1 LFKHPLFT
9 KLAALTAITV
19 LLLFGLGLIEDVVRD
34 RLRYR
39 SITAQ
44 NVAESLAGP
53 QTLMGPMIHSA
64 CVESWDEEVG
74 KGDERRM
81 VERRREFILTAMPEQ
96 LKLTTGAAME
106 ERARG
111 LHKVNTYNLKANVTA
126 QWGSLASLLPQSSMK
141 NSRMHCG
148 APIVMMAV
156 GDARGI
162 RTTQFTMG
170 SQALALKPGTFHPT
184 YSRGLHAVLPES
196 VRGKADG
203 LTATL
208 DLELVGTERLAIVPL
223 GGNTEVLMTSSWPH
237 PSFAGRFLPS
247 EREVKKSGFSA
258 QWRLSSLATT
268 AQADIASGK
277 RICLGADEG
286 SDYAH
291 SGATPGDCADSF
303 SVAFIDPVNPYSLSD
318 RATKYGV
325 LFIALTFVAVGLF
338 ELMKKLRVHPVQYLL
353 VGSAL
358 CSFFLLLVS
367 LSEHL
372 PFGISYAVA
381 ASACVLLLAYY
392 ASHMLGGLTRG
403 VPLGAGIA
411 LLYGL
416 LYVLLQLEQ
425 TALVVGAIA
434 LFLVLAAVMVL
445 TRKVNWYGRLHER
458 HRHPHHALGPVPGAG
473 PGPDAARQHGPRKGH
488 RADCRRSGPRAA
500 PPRSVDGGPAVAGPA
515 GLALCQAA
523 GAGRRLLP
531 RPPRGGPRPR
541 RTCGRRCRFARPAPG
556 AARPGV
562 ALSGLAVVAP
572 PGVLKVCQG
581 ALRRSL
587 GTIFNRNG
595 R

>member
-1 LFKHPLFT
+1 MFKHPLFT

-44 NVAESLAGP
+44 SVAESLAGP

-81 VERRREFILTAMPEQ
+81 VEKRREFILTAMPEQ

-162 RTTQFTMG
+162 RTAQFTMG

-184 YSRGLHAVLPES
+184 YSRGLHAVLPEG
-196 VRGKADG
+196 VRGQAEP
-203 LTATL
+203 LTLAL
-208 DLELVGTERLAIVPL
+208 DLELVGTERLSIVPL
-223 GGNTEVLMTSSWPH
+223 GGNTDVKMTGSWPH
-237 PSFAGRFLPS
+237 PSFNGRFLPS
-247 EREVKKSGFSA
+247 ERTWGPEGFTA

-268 AQADIASGK
+268 AQQDVQAGR
-277 RICLGADEG
+277 RICAG
-286 SDYAH
+286 SYDDAPNEYAPT
-291 SGATPGDCADSF
+291 GTTPRDCADSF
-303 SVAFIDPVNPYSLSD
+303 GVAFVDPVNPYTLAD
-318 RATKYGV
+318 RATKYGL

-338 ELMKKLRVHPVQYLL
+338 ELMGNGPHAPPLRGSLPPEGAAFSSWGGPATKRLRVHPVQYLL

-445 TRKVNWYGRLHER
+445 TRKVNWYGLSQGGTPPR
-458 HRHPHHALGPVPGAG
+458 PTMPPVQRP
-473 PGPDAARQHGPRKGH
+473 
-488 RADCRRSGPRAA
+488 AA
-500 PPRSVDGGPAVAGPA
+500 PRTE
-515 GLALCQAA
+515 AA
-523 GAGRRLLP
+523 
-531 RPPRGGPRPR
+531 
-541 RTCGRRCRFARPAPG
+541 
-556 AARPGV
+556 
-562 ALSGLAVVAP
+562 
-572 PGVLKVCQG
+572 
-581 ALRRSL
+581 
-587 GTIFNRNG
+587 
-595 R
+595 

>member
-1 LFKHPLFT
+1 MFKHPLFI
-9 KLAALTAITV
+9 KLAALAAITV
-19 LLLFGLGLIEDVVRD
+19 LLLVGLGMIGDVVRD

-44 NVAESLAGP
+44 SVADSLAGP

-64 CVESWDEEVG
+64 CVESWDAETG
-74 KGDERRM
+74 KGDDRRM
-81 VERRREFILTAMPEQ
+81 VEQRREFLLTAMPEQ

-106 ERARG
+106 ERSRG
-111 LHKVNTYNLKANVTA
+111 LHKVNTYNLKAHVTA
-126 QWGSLASLLPQSSMK
+126 QWGSLASLVPQSSMK

-162 RTTQFTMG
+162 RTANVSVGEQT
-170 SQALALKPGTFHPT
+170 LALRPGTFHPT

-196 VRGKADG
+196 VRGQANG

-223 GGNTEVLMTSSWPH
+223 GGNTEVQMTSGWPH
-237 PSFAGRFLPS
+237 PSFSGRFLPS
-247 EREVKKSGFSA
+247 DREIKKTGFSA

-268 AQADIASGK
+268 AQADIAAGK
-277 RICLGADEG
+277 PLCIGAAGDARG
-286 SDYAH
+286 DDYPT
-291 SGATPGDCADSF
+291 GASNASQCADSF
-303 SVAFIDPVNPYSLSD
+303 SVAFVDPVNPYSLSD

-338 ELMKKLRVHPVQYLL
+338 EMMKKRRVHPVQYLL

-372 PFGISYAVA
+372 PFGTSYAVA

-392 ASHMLGGLTRG
+392 ASHMLGSLARG

-411 LLYGL
+411 LLYAL

-425 TALVVGAIA
+425 TALVVGSIA

-445 TRKVNWYGRLHER
+445 TRNVNWYGLS
-458 HRHPHHALGPVPGAG
+458 PT
-473 PGPDAARQHGPRKGH
+473 
-488 RADCRRSGPRAA
+488 A
-500 PPRSVDGGPAVAGPA
+500 PPSRPASPT
-515 GLALCQAA
+515 
-523 GAGRRLLP
+523 P
-531 RPPRGGPRPR
+531 RPTAPR
-541 RTCGRRCRFARPAPG
+541 TE
-556 AARPGV
+556 AA
-562 ALSGLAVVAP
+562 
-572 PGVLKVCQG
+572 
-581 ALRRSL
+581 
-587 GTIFNRNG
+587 
-595 R
+595 

>member
-1 LFKHPLFT
+1 MKHPLFT
-9 KLAALTAITV
+9 KLAALAAIGL
-19 LLLFGLGLIEDVVRD
+19 LLLFGLSMIDNVVRD
-34 RLRYR
+34 RVRYR
-39 SITAQ
+39 SLTAQ
-44 NVAESLAGP
+44 SVAESLAGP
-53 QTLMGPMIHSA
+53 QTLMGPLIHSA
-64 CVESWDEEVG
+64 CVESWDVETG

-81 VERRREFILTAMPEQ
+81 VEQRREFRLTAMPEQ

-111 LHKVNTYNLKANVTA
+111 LHKVNTYNLKAQITA
-126 QWGSLASLLPQSSMK
+126 QWGSLAALVPQSTIK
-141 NSRMHCG
+141 DSRMHCG

-162 RTTQFTMG
+162 RTAQFTLG
-170 SQALALKPGTFHPT
+170 SQALALKPGTFHPA
-184 YSRGLHAVLPES
+184 YSRGLHAALPES

-208 DLELVGTERLAIVPL
+208 DLELVGTERLSIVPL

-247 EREVKKSGFSA
+247 EREITKAGFSA

-268 AQADIASGK
+268 AQADIANSK
-277 RICLGADEG
+277 RICLGTDEG

-372 PFGISYAVA
+372 PFGTSYAVA
-381 ASACVLLLAYY
+381 ATACVLLLAYY
-392 ASHMLGGLTRG
+392 ASHMLGSVRRGL
-403 VPLGAGIA
+403 PFGALIA

-416 LYVLLQLEQ
+416 LYLLLQLEQ
-425 TALVVGAIA
+425 TALVVGALS
-434 LFLVLAAVMVL
+434 LFAVLAAVMVL
-445 TRKVNWYGRLHER
+445 TRRVNWYGL
-458 HRHPHHALGPVPGAG
+458 
-473 PGPDAARQHGPRKGH
+473 
-488 RADCRRSGPRAA
+488 AA
-500 PPRSVDGGPAVAGPA
+500 PQRPTAE
-515 GLALCQAA
+515 AA
-523 GAGRRLLP
+523 
-531 RPPRGGPRPR
+531 
-541 RTCGRRCRFARPAPG
+541 
-556 AARPGV
+556 
-562 ALSGLAVVAP
+562 
-572 PGVLKVCQG
+572 
-581 ALRRSL
+581 
-587 GTIFNRNG
+587 
-595 R
+595 

>member
-1 LFKHPLFT
+1 MKHPLFT
-9 KLAALTAITV
+9 KLAALAAVTV

-34 RLRYR
+34 RQRYR
-39 SITAQ
+39 GFTAQ
-44 NVAESLAGP
+44 SVAESLAGP

-64 CVESWDEEVG
+64 CVESWDEETG
-74 KGDERRM
+74 KGDERRT
-81 VERRREFILTAMPEQ
+81 VERRREFLLTAMPEQ
-96 LKLTTGAAME
+96 LKLRSGAAME

-111 LHKVNTYNLKANVTA
+111 LHKVNTFNLKAHITA
-126 QWGSLASLLPQSSMK
+126 HWGSLASLVPQSTVK

-162 RTTQFTMG
+162 RTAQLTLG
-170 SQALALKPGTFHPT
+170 DQALPLKPGTFHPT
-184 YSRGLHAVLPES
+184 YSRGLHAALPEA

-203 LTATL
+203 LAATL
-208 DLELVGTERLAIVPL
+208 DLELVGTERIAIVPL
-223 GGNTEVLMTSSWPH
+223 GGNTEVQMTSSWPH

-247 EREVKKSGFSA
+247 EREVKPDGFSA

-268 AQADIASGK
+268 AQADIASGS
-277 RICLGADEG
+277 RICVGGYDDTSPHSEYAPG
-286 SDYAH
+286 S
-291 SGATPGDCADSF
+291 ATPRDCADSF
-303 SVAFIDPVNPYSLSD
+303 SVAFVDPVNPYTLSD

-372 PFGISYAVA
+372 SFGASYGIA
-381 ASACVLLLAYY
+381 ATACVLLLAYY
-392 ASHMLGGLTRG
+392 ASHMLGSLARG
-403 VPLGAGIA
+403 IPLGAGIA

-445 TRKVNWYGRLHER
+445 TRKVNWYGLTQ
-458 HRHPHHALGPVPGAG
+458 GA
-473 PGPDAARQHGPRKGH
+473 ASAVARTPK
-488 RADCRRSGPRAA
+488 APAA
-500 PPRSVDGGPAVAGPA
+500 P
-515 GLALCQAA
+515 LAQPSEAA
-523 GAGRRLLP
+523 
-531 RPPRGGPRPR
+531 
-541 RTCGRRCRFARPAPG
+541 
-556 AARPGV
+556 
-562 ALSGLAVVAP
+562 
-572 PGVLKVCQG
+572 
-581 ALRRSL
+581 
-587 GTIFNRNG
+587 
-595 R
+595 

>member
-1 LFKHPLFT
+1 MFKHPLFT

-44 NVAESLAGP
+44 SVAESLAGP

-162 RTTQFTMG
+162 RTAQFTMG

-247 EREVKKSGFSA
+247 EREVKKTGFSA

-268 AQADIASGK
+268 AQADIANGK

-445 TRKVNWYGRLHER
+445 TRKVNWYGLSQGGTPPR
-458 HRHPHHALGPVPGAG
+458 PTMPPVQRT
-473 PGPDAARQHGPRKGH
+473 AA
-488 RADCRRSGPRAA
+488 PRAE
-500 PPRSVDGGPAVAGPA
+500 
-515 GLALCQAA
+515 AA
-523 GAGRRLLP
+523 
-531 RPPRGGPRPR
+531 
-541 RTCGRRCRFARPAPG
+541 
-556 AARPGV
+556 
-562 ALSGLAVVAP
+562 
-572 PGVLKVCQG
+572 
-581 ALRRSL
+581 
-587 GTIFNRNG
+587 
-595 R
+595 

>member
-1 LFKHPLFT
+1 MLKHPLFT
-9 KLAALTAITV
+9 KLAALAAITV
-19 LLLFGLGLIEDVVRD
+19 LLLFGLGLVEDVVRD
-34 RLRYR
+34 RQRYR
-39 SITAQ
+39 SLTAQ
-44 NVAESLAGP
+44 SVADSLAGP

-74 KGDERRM
+74 KGDERGM
-81 VERRREFILTAMPEQ
+81 VEKRREFILTAMPEQ
-96 LKLTTGAAME
+96 LRLTTGAAME

-111 LHKVNTYNLKANVTA
+111 LHKVNTYKLKSHITA
-126 QWGSLASLLPQSSMK
+126 QWGSLASLLPRSTLK

-148 APIVMMAV
+148 APLLMMAV

-162 RTTQFTMG
+162 RTAQLLLG
-170 SQALALKPGTFHPT
+170 DQALPLKPGTFHPT
-184 YSRGLHAVLPES
+184 YSRGLHAALPES

-208 DLELVGTERLAIVPL
+208 DLELVGTERLSIVPL

-247 EREVKKSGFSA
+247 EREVSPEGFSA
-258 QWRLSSLATT
+258 RWHLSSLATT
-268 AQADIASGK
+268 AQADIANGS
-277 RICLGADEG
+277 RICAGGYDDASTQGE
-286 SDYAH
+286 YAP
-291 SGATPGDCADSF
+291 GGTTPRDCADSF
-303 SVAFIDPVNPYSLSD
+303 SVAFVDPVNPYTLSD

-338 ELMKKLRVHPVQYLL
+338 EIMKRLRVHPVQYLL

-392 ASHMLGGLTRG
+392 ASHMLGGLRRG

-411 LLYGL
+411 VLYGL

-425 TALVVGAIA
+425 TALVVGSIA

-445 TRKVNWYGRLHER
+445 TRKVNWYGLS
-458 HRHPHHALGPVPGAG
+458 
-473 PGPDAARQHGPRKGH
+473 K
-488 RADCRRSGPRAA
+488 SPRAA
-500 PPRSVDGGPAVAGPA
+500 TAQAVAA
-515 GLALCQAA
+515 
-523 GAGRRLLP
+523 
-531 RPPRGGPRPR
+531 
-541 RTCGRRCRFARPAPG
+541 
-556 AARPGV
+556 
-562 ALSGLAVVAP
+562 
-572 PGVLKVCQG
+572 
-581 ALRRSL
+581 
-587 GTIFNRNG
+587 
-595 R
+595 